1 MGSITTLGLAS
12 IYRSQAAHILL
23 ALDFLYKQQKY
34 NPAIK
39 TGYILTNASIAT
51 NDKQLNMR

>member
-1 MGSITTLGLAS
+1 MGSITTLRLAS
-12 IYRSQAAHILL
+12 IYHSQAAHVLL
-23 ALDFLYKQQKY
+23 ALDFLYKHQEY

-51 NDKQLNMR
+51 NDKVLKMR